1 MTVILIR
8 SQMVHGCIG
17 NSAAALPMQASGLT
31 VATVPPILLSNHAYY
46 PTMRG
51 NVLEE
56 NPYAHWSELLKAV
69 CVEELTSPRRI
80 FAPIVVDGLLTD
92 HQEFLS

>member
-1 MTVILIR
+1 MTVISIR

-17 NSAAALPMQASGLT
+17 NSAAALPMQAYRRT
-31 VATVPPILLSNHAYY
+31 VATVPPILLSKHAYY

-56 NPYAHWSELLKAV
+56 TPYAHWSELLKAL

-80 FAPIVVDGLLTD
+80 FALIVVDVLLTD
-92 HQEFLS
+92 HEEFLS